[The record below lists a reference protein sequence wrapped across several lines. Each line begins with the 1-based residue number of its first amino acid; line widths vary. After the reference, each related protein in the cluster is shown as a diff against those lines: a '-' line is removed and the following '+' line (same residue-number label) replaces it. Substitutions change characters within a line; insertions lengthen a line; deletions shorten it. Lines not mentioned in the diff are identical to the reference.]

1 MTTQQKKRR
10 LLNNG
15 LEIWKKKAFER
26 DEGKCQCCGLP
37 ANQVHHFYYRS
48 SRGNLI
54 LDIDNAVSLC
64 QKCHFILHHKDPK
77 IIEDRIVAKMPTRRY
92 NRLKRKAEKPLIPSF
107 KTLTWIKEQINKLK

>member
-10 LLNNG
+10 LLNKG

-48 SRGNLI
+48 S
-54 LDIDNAVSLC
+54 LC

-77 IIEDRIVAKMPTRRY
+77 IIEDRIVAKMSTRRY

-107 KTLTWIKEQINKLK
+107 KTLTWIKEQINKLKI